1 VLASMPHQRIVLVE
15 PDDAKREV
23 LAGRLRMQG
32 YRVEAVSGPI
42 AAAASALDTPPALLI
57 ADLWMPGVSGVQL
70 CRLLRSEPGTR
81 DVPVV
86 LRGDGDAPRNRFWAE
101 RAGAVAYVP
110 KGRMGDLVRSLARAI
125 QWRPENDGFFFQIDA
140 ESVDI
145 RERISELLD
154 DALFESVLAAECRAL
169 ANSETFAR
177 LFDLFTQFLTQVTT
191 YRWMAILLDEQKLFA
206 LHTNPDMRPYDEAEA
221 RDALRIPDLPLGV
234 VVEDDDA
241 SGEPSGPAPIAREI
255 CFGGTKLGTIVMAPL
270 VDGTREE
277 TLMTLV
283 ASEIG
288 GPIRMSLLI
297 EDAQRLASFDP
308 LTGTMNR
315 RALNTQM
322 QKAIA
327 EGRDSSFA
335 VSLLDVDHFKQIN
348 DTRGHAIGDRVL
360 EALGQLLLSQ
370 SWACAVGR
378 WGGEEFVIVQRGV
391 SESVAAD
398 RAEALR
404 QAIENMLVL
413 DDAGERVPVT
423 ASIGVSVRN
432 VSETF
437 ESAIERAD
445 TAMYSAKV
453 GGRNRVVRAA
463 DMKPVQ
469 PDLRRLSSPRIS
481 VVPTAEVN

>member
-1 VLASMPHQRIVLVE
+1 MAHERIILVE
-15 PDDAKREV
+15 PDDSKRDI

-42 AAAASALDTPPALLI
+42 AAAESALGSPPTLLI

-110 KGRMGDLVRSLARAI
+110 KGRMGELVRSLARAI
-125 QWRPENDGFFFQIDA
+125 QNREANDGFFFQIDP

-154 DALFESVLAAECRAL
+154 NALFESVLAAECRAL

-191 YRWMAILLDEQKLFA
+191 YRWMAILLHEKQVFA
-206 LHTNPDMRPYDEAEA
+206 LHTNPDMRAYDEAEA
-221 RDALRIPDLPLGV
+221 RDALGVPDLPVGV
-234 VVEDDDA
+234 IVEDDDA
-241 SGEPSGPAPIAREI
+241 SGDASGPEPISRQI
-255 CFGGTKLGTIVMAPL
+255 TFGDHSIGTIVMAP
-270 VDGTREE
+270 VIAGPREE
-277 TLMTLV
+277 TLMNLV

-315 RALNTQM
+315 RALGAQM
-322 QKAIA
+322 DRALT
-327 EGRDSSFA
+327 EGGAGTTFS
-335 VSLLDVDHFKQIN
+335 VLLLDVDHFKQIN
-348 DTRGHAIGDRVL
+348 DNRGHAIGDRVL
-360 EALGQLLLSQ
+360 ESLGQLLLSVCRG
-370 SWACAVGR
+370 CAVGR
-378 WGGEEFVIVQRGV
+378 WGGEEFVVVYRQLA
-391 SESVAAD
+391 EPAAAE
-398 RAEALR
+398 RAENLR
-404 QAIENMLVL
+404 EAIEALVVL

-423 ASIGVSVRN
+423 ASIGVSARLN
-432 VSETF
+432 SEAF
-437 ESAIERAD
+437 ETVLERAD
-445 TAMYSAKV
+445 SAMYSAKV
-453 GGRNRVVRAA
+453 SGRNRVVCASN
-463 DMKPVQ
+463 MSPVT
-469 PDLRRLSSPRIS
+469 PDLRRLSSPNIS
-481 VVPTAEVN
+481 VAPPATTN